1 MLLTAPQ
8 AGRPGISVALGS
20 AYFRNGT
27 PPDAER
33 EYREAL
39 KIDSQVG
46 EAHNNLGVKVNP
58 QLKVKVTSN
67 PPTTGRGL

>member
-1 MLLTAPQ
+1 M
-8 AGRPGISVALGS
+8 ALGS

-27 PPDAER
+27 LPDAER

-46 EAHNNLGVKVNP
+46 EAHNNLAVVC
-58 QLKVKVTSN
+58 LR
-67 PPTTGRGL
+67 RGDIKRPMSQSGCGSGASR